1 MKAVD
6 RRAAIIAAGRRLA
19 HGQGISATTYGDV
32 AAAVGVTRGLVYH
45 YFPTRDSLIDAVLG
59 EVVDD
64 MVARFDQ
71 WDAHRS
77 RGHVHHT
84 AVEWVALLREL
95 LFPDPP
101 LIPDMDQPENAR
113 FHVRLTDRVVDQLA
127 DEFIRTTLASY
138 MSAYGPPV
146 AHLRDACLVLLHGV
160 VDRMRLHPEIPD
172 VVLADI
178 VYQSLHLR
186 ELTLDQLART
196 PQLPNGHGT
205 RTDA

>member
-45 YFPTRDSLIDAVLG
+45 YHYFPTRDSLIDAVLR

-84 AVEWVALLREL
+84 AVEWVALLHEL
-95 LFPDPP
+95 LSP
-101 LIPDMDQPENAR
+101 
-113 FHVRLTDRVVDQLA
+113 
-127 DEFIRTTLASY
+127 
-138 MSAYGPPV
+138 
-146 AHLRDACLVLLHGV
+146 
-160 VDRMRLHPEIPD
+160 
-172 VVLADI
+172 
-178 VYQSLHLR
+178 
-186 ELTLDQLART
+186 
-196 PQLPNGHGT
+196 T
-205 RTDA
+205 RP